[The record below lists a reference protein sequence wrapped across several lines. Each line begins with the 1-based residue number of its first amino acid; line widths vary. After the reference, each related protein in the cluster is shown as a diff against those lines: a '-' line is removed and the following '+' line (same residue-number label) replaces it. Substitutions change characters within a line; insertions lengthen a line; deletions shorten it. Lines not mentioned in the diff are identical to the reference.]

1 MGAGT
6 DLPGRRVSRR
16 VTIQGKVTD
25 RRTAFMFKEAV
36 RLGGPMRI
44 TQGSYST
51 GVAASAGT
59 HNGGGV
65 LDLST
70 RGLTLPQINRRVRAL
85 RRVGFAAWHRT
96 IADGFSDHIHAV
108 AVKCPDLA
116 PLAAAQVAD
125 LRRGRNGLRGHGLDR
140 HRGMKLPVVSWEYYK
155 RHRP

>member
-1 MGAGT
+1 MKV
-6 DLPGRRVSRR
+6 RV
-16 VTIQGKVTD
+16 QGFLTD
-25 RRTAFMFKEAV
+25 RRTARMFKEAE

-59 HNGGGV
+59 HDGGGV
-65 LDLST
+65 LDIST
-70 RGLTLPQINRRVRAL
+70 RGLSTTQINRRVRAL

-96 IADGFSDHIHAV
+96 PADGFSSHIHAV

-116 PLAAAQVAD
+116 PLARLQVAD

-140 HRGMKLPVVSWEYYK
+140 HRRMGLPVISWEYYK
-155 RHRP
+155 RHRGSR

>member
-1 MGAGT
+1 
-6 DLPGRRVSRR
+6 
-16 VTIQGKVTD
+16 
-25 RRTAFMFKEAV
+25 MFREAQ

-51 GVAASAGT
+51 GVSASAGT

-70 RGLTLPQINRRVRAL
+70 RGLTRSQINRRVRAL
-85 RRVGFAAWHRT
+85 RTVGFAAWHRT
-96 IADGFSDHIHAV
+96 PADGFSSHIHAV

-116 PLAAAQVAD
+116 PLAALQVVD

-140 HRGMKLPVVSWEYYK
+140 HRGMGIKVRSWEAYK
-155 RHRP
+155 RMRDSQ

>member
-1 MGAGT
+1 MT
-6 DLPGRRVSRR
+6 VK
-16 VTIQGKVTD
+16 VKVQGFTTD
-25 RRTAFMFKEAV
+25 RRTARMFKEAQ

-51 GVAASAGT
+51 GVSASAGT
-59 HNGGGV
+59 HDGGGV
-65 LDLST
+65 LDIST
-70 RGLTLPQINRRVRAL
+70 RGLTNTQINRRVRAL

-96 IADGFSDHIHAV
+96 PTDGFSSHIHAV

-116 PLAAAQVAD
+116 PLARLQVAD

-155 RHRP
+155 RHKN